1 MTRWSLARLQATGA
15 VVLLLILV
23 LPPVRHGLEA
33 GMWRHMMLQFPLC
46 MAAGALLAGALPQKV
61 RAAIARWNAHGAAGL
76 FGSGL
81 VLAILMVPRAL
92 DLALMHPGVELA
104 KFAALLAT
112 GAALH
117 LSWRQSGLVLQFFF
131 LGNVL
136 AMMAV
141 VGMLYIDSPL
151 RLCNAYLLDDQA
163 RLGRWLVGVATAL
176 ATAWLVH
183 TGWLLGRDPPPVVP
197 IGKTAAA
204 EGR

>member
-1 MTRWSLARLQATGA
+1 MRRRSLPRLQATGA
-15 VVLLLILV
+15 VVLLLVLL

-46 MAAGALLAGALPQKV
+46 MAAGALLAGALPQGA
-61 RAAIARWNAHGAAGL
+61 RARIARWNAHGAAGL
-76 FGSGL
+76 LGSGL

-92 DLALMHPGVELA
+92 DLALVHPGVELA

-112 GAALH
+112 GAALR

-136 AMMAV
+136 GMMAV

-163 RLGRWLVGVATAL
+163 RLGRWLVSVATVL
-176 ATAWLVH
+176 ATAWLGRV
-183 TGWLLGRDPPPVVP
+183 GWLLGRDPPLAAPV
-197 IGKTAAA
+197 GKTATA